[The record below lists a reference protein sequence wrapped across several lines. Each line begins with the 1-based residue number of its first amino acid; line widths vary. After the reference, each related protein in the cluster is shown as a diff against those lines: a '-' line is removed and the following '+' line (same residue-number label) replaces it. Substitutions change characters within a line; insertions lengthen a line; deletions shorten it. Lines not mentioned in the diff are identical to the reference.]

1 MKLHRVPEA
10 LVPKLPLGKIIKY
23 IKKTDETMTPKTGI
37 VLKHPDETTW
47 ILKGLGGPSIWSIKC
62 KENVCY
68 VTKDILDTIRP
79 KPKPKNK
86 IKTNV
91 KSKSTKSKT
100 KSNNKNK
107 N

>member
-23 IKKTDETMTPKTGI
+23 IKKTDETMQPKTGI
-37 VLKHPDETTW
+37 VLKHPNNETL
-47 ILKGLGGPSIWSIKC
+47 ILKGLGGPSVWSIKC

-79 KPKPKNK
+79 KSKPKNK
-86 IKTNV
+86 IKT
-91 KSKSTKSKT
+91 SKPKT
-100 KSNNKNK
+100 KKKTS
-107 N
+107 